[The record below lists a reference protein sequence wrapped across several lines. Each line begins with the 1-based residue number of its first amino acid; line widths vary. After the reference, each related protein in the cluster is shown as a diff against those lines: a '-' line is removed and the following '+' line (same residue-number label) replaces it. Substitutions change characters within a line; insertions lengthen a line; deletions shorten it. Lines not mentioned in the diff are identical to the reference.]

1 MDYQIYFIPT
11 PIGNLED
18 ITIRAINTLKEVD
31 IIACEDTRE
40 SKKLLDHYNINK
52 PLTSYHKF
60 NETSKSIEIIENV
73 KEGKTYGIITDQGMP
88 GISDPGHILIKKCI
102 EENISYTIL
111 PGASAIITALVGS
124 GLNNDRFSYYGF
136 IPKKNGDKNKLY
148 KELENESKTS
158 ILFDTPHNLENTIA
172 DFKKY
177 FSDRKLCIAR
187 ELTKKFEE
195 YILEDIC
202 KINIEDITLKG
213 EFVLLLSGKENIQD
227 TNISYFEETIKSQI
241 DQGLRT
247 KDIVKNIR
255 DISDFSK
262 NEIYEYVLSLSK

>member
-1 MDYQIYFIPT
+1 MIDF
-11 PIGNLED
+11 
-18 ITIRAINTLKEVD
+18 
-31 IIACEDTRE
+31 
-40 SKKLLDHYNINK
+40 
-52 PLTSYHKF
+52 
-60 NETSKSIEIIENV
+60 
-73 KEGKTYGIITDQGMP
+73 
-88 GISDPGHILIKKCI
+88 LIMV
-102 EENISYTIL
+102 L
-111 PGASAIITALVGS
+111 
-124 GLNNDRFSYYGF
+124 
-136 IPKKNGDKNKLY
+136 
-148 KELENESKTS
+148 

-195 YILEDIC
+195 YILEDLC
-202 KINIEDITLKG
+202 DINIEDITLKG

-227 TNISYFEETIKSQI
+227 TNISDFEETIKNQI